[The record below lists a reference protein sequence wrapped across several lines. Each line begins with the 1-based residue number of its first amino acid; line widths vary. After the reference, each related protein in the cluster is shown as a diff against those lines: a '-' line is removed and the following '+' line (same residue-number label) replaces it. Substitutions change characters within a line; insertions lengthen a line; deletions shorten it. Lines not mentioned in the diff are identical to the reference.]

1 MTWHTASEQLAALR
15 RGAVSAVEL
24 TEQAIARIEAGDGAL
39 NAVVVRDFD
48 RARTAARAA
57 DERRARG
64 EDAALLGLPRTVKE
78 CFDVTGLATTWGLA
92 GTENGRAAEDAV
104 AVARLKAAGAVVLGK
119 TNVPVMLADWQ
130 SVNPIYGFSRN
141 PWNLDRTPG
150 GSSGGSAAALAADF
164 VALEVGTD
172 LAGSI
177 RVPAAFCGVY
187 GHKPSHGLIPLRGSA
202 PPGVPRLSVGPV
214 VDMAVAGPMARSS
227 ADLALALDVMAGPDA
242 DLAGAW
248 RLDLPPARHARLKEY
263 RVLVLDRHPLIPT
276 AAAIRN
282 RLNAVA
288 DDLARAGCTVG
299 REAPGLPD
307 LALVG
312 RVFGRLLL
320 SFFGAGLPRQTYDAM
335 RGRATGADDDPQT
348 ALTLSHRDWLE
359 ADYQRVYIRH
369 LWRQVFA
376 AWDVVLCPVMPTTA
390 FAHDHGDENTRVLA
404 VDGQPIPYNSQS
416 MWCGIANMAG
426 LPATVV
432 PAGLDADGLPIGL
445 QAIGPFMEDRTPID
459 FAGLLAEVI
468 GGFVPPQ
475 AAKAGA

>member
-1 MTWHTASEQLAALR
+1 MTWQTANDHLAALR
-15 RGAVSAVEL
+15 RRDVSAIEL
-24 TEQAIARIEAGDGAL
+24 TDRAIARIEQGDGAL
-39 NAVVVRDFD
+39 NAVVVRDFA
-48 RARTAARAA
+48 RARAAARAA

-64 EDAALLGLPRTVKE
+64 EDAPLLGLPMTIKE
-78 CFDVTGLATTWGLA
+78 CFDVAGLPTTWGLA
-92 GTENGRAAEDAV
+92 GTEAGRAADDAV

-119 TNVPVMLADWQ
+119 TNIPVMLADWQ
-130 SVNPIYGFSRN
+130 SANPIYGVSRN

-164 VALEVGTD
+164 VALELGTD

-202 PPGVPRLSVGPV
+202 PPGVPRLSLAPV
-214 VDMAVAGPMARSS
+214 IDMAVAGPMARSP
-227 ADLALALDVMAGPDA
+227 ADLMLALDVLAGPDD
-242 DLAGAW
+242 DLAAAW
-248 RLDLPPARHARLKEY
+248 RLDLPPARHAALADF
-263 RVLVLDRHPLIPT
+263 RVLVLDQHPLMPT
-276 AAAIRN
+276 AAAIRD

-307 LALVG
+307 LAMVG

-320 SFFGAGLPRQTYDAM
+320 SFVGAGLPRQAYDAM
-335 RGRATGADDDPQT
+335 RARATGAEDDPQA

-359 ADYQRVYIRH
+359 TNYQRSYVRH

-404 VDGQPIPYNSQS
+404 VDGRPISYNSQA

-426 LPATVV
+426 LPATAV

-445 QAIGPFMEDRTPID
+445 QAVGPYLEDRTPIA

-468 GGFVPPQ
+468 GGFVPPP
-475 AAKAGA
+475 